1 MLRLVQ
7 LINQVSG
14 ENIGLYQ
21 VNKGDSEMSSEDVES
36 ILQNFHNLMEEGL
49 YDVAEELL
57 DDNNI
62 ERVFVEQEVFVG
74 DI

>member
-36 ILQNFHNLMEEGL
+36 IFENFHNLIEEGL
-49 YDVAEELL
+49 YDEAQELL
-57 DDNNI
+57 DMNNI